1 MSGKFTFPTKAKNK
15 FIVADLV
22 NVTWNVDAPVIS
34 LYESCGKRNRILQ
47 EEATNNNS
55 YVWTASR
62 KGYVESGCKFKLQPF
77 TAELESYG
85 NNITSALF
93 GVSKRYTDDPSPV
106 SYNFANTTETET
118 ETSTTEASTPSATD
132 LSSEPTITP
141 TSNASHGL
149 SKASKVG
156 IGVGVPLG
164 VLLLSFLIGAF
175 IIYRRKSRRK
185 EIREITAIN
194 QREDGMAPLPT
205 FGLRDPHLTRL
216 SQAETIG
223 TVSQLS
229 SDNQRTETTERPPSE
244 LMATGRAELA

>member
-1 MSGKFTFPTKAKNK
+1 MSGKFTFPTKAENK

-22 NVTWNVDAPVIS
+22 NITWTVDAPVIS

-47 EEATNNNS
+47 EEATNNKS
-55 YVWTASR
+55 YVWTATR

-93 GVSKRYTDDPSPV
+93 GVSKRYTSDPSPV

-118 ETSTTEASTPSATD
+118 ETETESSTPSATD
-132 LSSEPTITP
+132 LSSEPATTP

-175 IIYRRKSRRK
+175 IIYRRRSRRK
-185 EIREITAIN
+185 EIREITATN
-194 QREDGMAPLPT
+194 QPGDAMAPLPT
-205 FGLRDPHLTRL
+205 FGLRDPHHTRL

-229 SDNQRTETTERPPSE
+229 SDNQRTQTTERPPSE

>member
-1 MSGKFTFPTKAKNK
+1 M
-15 FIVADLV
+15 
-22 NVTWNVDAPVIS
+22 
-34 LYESCGKRNRILQ
+34 
-47 EEATNNNS
+47 
-55 YVWTASR
+55 WTATR

-93 GVSKRYTDDPSPV
+93 GVSKRYTSDPSPV
-106 SYNFANTTETET
+106 SYNFANTTETEA
-118 ETSTTEASTPSATD
+118 ETEAETERSTPSATD
-132 LSSEPTITP
+132 LSSEPATTP

-156 IGVGVPLG
+156 IGVGVPFG

-175 IIYRRKSRRK
+175 IIYRRRSRRK
-185 EIREITAIN
+185 EIREITATN
-194 QREDGMAPLPT
+194 QPGDAMAPLPT
-205 FGLRDPHLTRL
+205 FGLRDPHHTRL

-223 TVSQLS
+223 TISQLS
-229 SDNQRTETTERPPSE
+229 SDNQRTQTTERPPSE